1 MIAISSD
8 TPAPLDSVESFFD
21 IVWEDAVALDAAEHN
36 SSCST
41 RSPITTTYCNTTVI
55 VILVCLYRSRTQQH
69 DTRLRSPASELS
81 VPPDLKAKS
90 IRYSHQIMS

>member
-41 RSPITTTYCNTTVI
+41 RSPITTTY
-55 VILVCLYRSRTQQH
+55 YRNS
-69 DTRLRSPASELS
+69 DFS
-81 VPPDLKAKS
+81 VS
-90 IRYSHQIMS
+90 IP

>member
-41 RSPITTTYCNTTVI
+41 RSPITTTYRNSDFSVSIAAHSNTT
-55 VILVCLYRSRTQQH
+55 H
-69 DTRLRSPASELS
+69 DSGHPLLSCPCPPTLKLNRYGIHTR
-81 VPPDLKAKS
+81 
-90 IRYSHQIMS
+90 

>member
-41 RSPITTTYCNTTVI
+41 RSPITTLI
-55 VILVCLYRSRTQQH
+55 VIL
-69 DTRLRSPASELS
+69 A
-81 VPPDLKAKS
+81 
-90 IRYSHQIMS
+90 

>member
-36 SSCST
+36 SSCRCST
-41 RSPITTTYCNTTVI
+41 RSP
-55 VILVCLYRSRTQQH
+55 LV
-69 DTRLRSPASELS
+69 
-81 VPPDLKAKS
+81 
-90 IRYSHQIMS
+90 SHTIPVLM

>member
-41 RSPITTTYCNTTVI
+41 RSPITTTY
-55 VILVCLYRSRTQQH
+55 YRNSDFSVSIAAHSH
-69 DTRLRSPASELS
+69 DTRLRCHPLLS
-81 VPPDLKAKS
+81 CPCPPTLKLN
-90 IRYSHQIMS
+90 RYGIHTR